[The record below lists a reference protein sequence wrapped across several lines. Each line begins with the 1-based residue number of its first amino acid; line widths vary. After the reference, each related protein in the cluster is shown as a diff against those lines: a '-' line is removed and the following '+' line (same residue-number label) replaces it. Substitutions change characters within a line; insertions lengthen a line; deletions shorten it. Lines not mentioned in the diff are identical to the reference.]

1 MVKLATRQRTQHSER
16 EMEHMETVY
25 EVVFDR
31 CGTATTK
38 RATFISKDATYGV
51 SSHSEREVMPRERR
65 SQSAESSD
73 RRSRSGARHAR
84 VALDLR
90 TSRGRRHGDYV
101 DHTFHV
107 SV

>member
-1 MVKLATRQRTQHSER
+1 
-16 EMEHMETVY
+16 MEHMETVY

-38 RATFISKDATYGV
+38 RATFIPKNTTYG
-51 SSHSEREVMPRERR
+51 SSYHSEREVMPRERR
-65 SQSAESSD
+65 QLTGSND
-73 RRSRSGARHAR
+73 RRSRSGASHTR

-90 TSRGRRHGDYV
+90 SSRGRRHSDYV
-101 DHTFHV
+101 AHTFHV